1 MRESLR
7 EVGKEMAVSW
17 ISKVQ
22 VVEAKISKLQNF
34 GSVDNSAIIWDVVK
48 GMCKSS

>member
-1 MRESLR
+1 MFVEVRESLR

-22 VVEAKISKLQNF
+22 VVEAKNQQVAKLAMFHNILQ
-34 GSVDNSAIIWDVVK
+34 
-48 GMCKSS
+48 